1 MRTKSRN
8 VTQAPPL
15 LVGSILMIFATI
27 GLFLSYN
34 ASRGLPYVPTYQ
46 IKAEVP
52 DAAELVPGGSE
63 VRLGG
68 ARIGLVDNVRAM
80 PPRRGKPAFAQITLK
95 LDKAQEGLPVDTRI
109 QVRPRS
115 VLGSKYVDVRPGR
128 SRRVIPAGGVLP
140 LSHAEPIVEFDEA
153 FDIFDDETSRGL
165 RGTIDALGDGVTGR
179 AGDLGETLYETRR
192 ALPPLQR
199 VLRRVVAPDT
209 DLRGFIRGGAR
220 AGEAFAA
227 AAPHLGGFV
236 DGAAGTAAA
245 LDAAGRALPDT
256 IAAFPPAEATSTRA
270 LRHVAPV
277 LDDASVLARA
287 LRPGTRALPRATRE
301 LAGAVSEGTPVLGR
315 TPPFADRLGTALR
328 VLGRVA
334 ADPAAAGS
342 LRQLIA
348 TVRSLGVT
356 LKTLEPAQTSCNVG
370 GLWAR
375 NLGGAFSGAN
385 SLGHFLNGQLVTDP
399 VQVFPSSADTP
410 DLHVNP
416 TPNEDATEC
425 EAGNEPYLPGRQLGN
440 PPGKQGKPGGA
451 RTRPPA
457 ASVRRARS
465 AGLLTPVPG
474 AGR

>member
-1 MRTKSRN
+1 MKRSRNRN
-8 VTQAPPL
+8 VTQAPPM
-15 LVGSILMIFATI
+15 LVGSILLIFATI

-34 ASRGLPYVPTYQ
+34 ASRGLPYVPTYD

-68 ARIGLVDNVRAM
+68 ARIGLVDKVTAM
-80 PPRRGKPAFAQITLK
+80 PPRKGKPAFAQITLK
-95 LDKAQEGLPVDTRI
+95 LDEAQAGLPVDTRI

-115 VLGSKYVDVRPGR
+115 VLGSKYIDVRPGH

-140 LSHAEPIVEFDEA
+140 LSHAKPIVEFDEA

-165 RGTIDALGDGVTGR
+165 RGTIDELGDGMAGR
-179 AGDLGETLYETRR
+179 AADLGETLYEANR

-209 DLRGFIRGGAR
+209 DLAGFIRGSAR

-245 LDAAGRALPDT
+245 LDAAGGTVPDA
-256 IAAFPPAEATSTRA
+256 IAAFPPAERTSTRT
-270 LRHVAPV
+270 LRDVTPV
-277 LDDASVLARA
+277 LDDASALARA
-287 LRPGTRALPRATRE
+287 LRPGTRVLPRASRE
-301 LAGAVSEGTPVLGR
+301 LAGAVTEGTPVLGH
-315 TPPFADRLGTALR
+315 TPPFADRLGTAMR

-334 ADPAAAGS
+334 KDPAAAGS
-342 LRQLIA
+342 LRQLID
-348 TVRSLGVT
+348 TVRSLRVT
-356 LKTLEPAQTSCNVG
+356 LQTLEPAQVHCNVG
-370 GLWAR
+370 GRWAA
-375 NLGGAFSGAN
+375 NFGGAFEDAN
-385 SLGHFLNGQLVTDP
+385 SLGHFLNGQLVADP
-399 VQVFPSSADTP
+399 LQATPSSADTP

-440 PPGKQGKPGGA
+440 PPGKQGKPAAA
-451 RTRPPA
+451 R
-457 ASVRRARS
+457 RR
-465 AGLLTPVPG
+465 
-474 AGR
+474 GR